1 MAVTPYDYTMKPGDF
16 VILHITCDTRLYIGQ
31 VKDNG
36 NLKVVEEG
44 SPYFNL
50 KAHGDYNIDEELS
63 MYYQQAL
70 KTPESELIFKK
81 ALGDRKLYSG
91 LTSVFNQNVDGIRE
105 VIFE

>member
-1 MAVTPYDYTMKPGDF
+1 MAILPSYPTKKPGDF
-16 VILHITCDTRLYIGQ
+16 VILHITCDSRLYIGQ

-44 SPYFNL
+44 SPYSNL
-50 KAHGDYNIDEELS
+50 KAHGDYIIDEELS
-63 MYYQQAL
+63 NYYQQAL
-70 KTPESELIFKK
+70 KTPEKELDFKE

-91 LTSVFNQNVDGIRE
+91 LTSVFRQKVDGICE